1 MRPIALIAVLI
12 GLFAPASLL
21 AQPADAPLE
30 LRTIPQAPAAPQ
42 EPGAGLAP
50 GAVQPQEPGVAQPPQ
65 APVAN
70 IPMTL
75 RVRWEVKNRFRLF
88 RNESDFLRHV
98 DANRGDGILAA
109 ERRLAMGSGG
119 HGWARLTV
127 NALCVDAAG
136 RILDV
141 CERDG
146 VRESYLNP
154 TDHRVGVVVDA
165 PPAGATCTWTFEA
178 ADEQPRSVAV
188 PCTEE
193 VTLRVRYGTST
204 FATVKAALPDGSA
217 QGGRAELLVR
227 DLLVAGIGDSIASGE
242 GNPDRAVV
250 LDDDGFCFRR
260 FIGNSGGEYFRPSRA
275 GYRGN
280 KTCET
285 TTRDD
290 RALRDWTRRGAGWMS
305 AACHRSLYS
314 YQVRTM
320 LALAVETP
328 HIAVTFL
335 PLACTGAEIET
346 GLLDGQRAR
355 EVTCGGRGRTGP
367 CPSRMPGQIAQM
379 NGILKAARRTQ
390 PERTFDLVLLTIG
403 ANDVRFS
410 ELVSNVLL
418 DQSADRTLLGS
429 RISSV
434 EAARSILQQELPGKF
449 SRLRAALRPLVGGD
463 LGRVVFVSYP
473 DPALHDGGA
482 PCGGGREGVDIH
494 PSFNVNAETLSKT
507 TAFVDREFLPRIRDL
522 AQCEGGVICKGNADR
537 MTFVDAHQPAFADP
551 GFCAHAESDP
561 AFDRAC
567 LSVKG
572 ESFQS
577 DLRLAAEHPLVCNM
591 RPRDFR
597 PYAPRARWVRT
608 PNDSYFTSMTYPD
621 GLPSVTQP
629 ADIHDAAWG
638 ILSAVYGGAIHPTA
652 EGYAVMAD
660 AALPAVRG
668 VLHLNAASLY
678 DTGVTSAPLPFGTL
692 PMQQPASGAPG
703 TAPAAP
709 GPVSSDPSL
718 RPPARI
724 Q

>member
-1 MRPIALIAVLI
+1 MRPFALITVLI
-12 GLFAPASLL
+12 GLLAPAQVS
-21 AQPADAPLE
+21 AQSVDAPLDV
-30 LRTIPQAPAAPQ
+30 APAPSGHPASPD
-42 EPGAGLAP
+42 LR
-50 GAVQPQEPGVAQPPQ
+50 
-65 APVAN
+65 AN
-70 IPMTL
+70 DVPMTL

-109 ERRLAMGSGG
+109 ERRLAAGSGG

-127 NALCVDAAG
+127 NSLCVDASG
-136 RILDV
+136 RIVDA

-154 TDHRVGVVVDA
+154 TDHRIGVMVDA
-165 PPAGATCTWTFEA
+165 PPAGATCNWTFEA
-178 ADEQPRSVAV
+178 VDEQPRSVAV

-193 VTLRVRYGTST
+193 VTLRVRYGTPT
-204 FATVKAALPDGSA
+204 FAFVEALMPDGSA
-217 QGGRAELLVR
+217 QRGRAEMLVR

-260 FIGNSGGEYFRPSRA
+260 FIGSSGGEYFRPSRA

-285 TTRDD
+285 TNRDD
-290 RALRDWTRRGAGWMS
+290 KALRDWARRGAGWMS

-328 HIAVTFL
+328 HIAVTFV

-346 GLLDGQRAR
+346 GLLSGQRAR

-367 CPSRMPGQIAQM
+367 CPSSVPGQIAQM

-403 ANDVRFS
+403 ANDIRFS

-418 DQSADRTLLGS
+418 DRSADRTLLGS

-434 EAARSILQQELPGKF
+434 EAARAILQQELPGEF
-449 SRLRAALRPLVGGD
+449 SQLRAALRPLVGGD
-463 LGRVVFVSYP
+463 LGRVVFVSYNN
-473 DPALHDGGA
+473 PALHNGGA
-482 PCGGGREGVDIH
+482 PCGGGHEGVDIH
-494 PSFNVNAETLSKT
+494 PSFSINAETLQKT
-507 TAFVDREFLPRIRDL
+507 SAFVEREFLPRIKAL
-522 AQCEGGVICKGNADR
+522 ALCEDGVICKANSDR
-537 MTFVDAHQPAFADP
+537 MTFVDAHQPAFADH

-567 LSVKG
+567 FSVNG

-577 DLRLAAEHPLVCNM
+577 DLRLAAEHPLACNM

-597 PYAPRARWVRT
+597 PYASRARWVRT

-678 DTGVTSAPLPFGTL
+678 DTGVTSAPLPFGTTQ
-692 PMQQPASGAPG
+692 PPASVPG
-703 TAPAAP
+703 AP